1 MNPPTSSHT
10 LEPRDPGRPSDELDE
25 SATRL
30 RIGIARLA
38 RRLRQEADSGLSPSQ
53 LSCLAT
59 VGRDGPL
66 SLRSLAG
73 RERVAAP
80 TITGIVA
87 RLEIDGLVERT
98 PDPTDG
104 RGKIVTI
111 TETGRDRISEVRQK
125 KNVWLRARL
134 AQLGDDD
141 ARALLAAADVMER
154 LADLP
159 DRLDA
164 SGSGS

>member
-1 MNPPTSSHT
+1 MPGTRATSST
-10 LEPRDPGRPSDELDE
+10 NRRPDFGSASPAWPGGSDRRPTRACRPASSPASPRSVATAPCR
-25 SATRL
+25 SA
-30 RIGIARLA
+30 
-38 RRLRQEADSGLSPSQ
+38 
-53 LSCLAT
+53 
-59 VGRDGPL
+59 
-66 SLRSLAG
+66 SLAQ

-87 RLEIDGLVERT
+87 RLESDGLVERT

-111 TETGRDRISEVRQK
+111 TENGRDRISEVQQK

-134 AQLGDDD
+134 AELGDDD
-141 ARALLAAADVMER
+141 ARALLAATDVMER
-154 LADLP
+154 LAELP
-159 DRLDA
+159 DHLDT

>member
-1 MNPPTSSHT
+1 VNPPTSSHT
-10 LEPRDPGRPSDELDE
+10 LESRDAGQPGDELDE

-66 SLRSLAG
+66 SLRSLAQ

-87 RLEIDGLVERT
+87 RLENDGLVERT

-111 TETGRDRISEVRQK
+111 TGKGRDRISEVQQK

-134 AQLGDDD
+134 AELGDDD
-141 ARALLAAADVMER
+141 ARALLAATDVMER
-154 LADLP
+154 LAELP
-159 DRLDA
+159 DRLDT